1 MIIKHLITVYGK
13 DFGSEGSMS
22 FKYCTE
28 IFLDASHGG
37 SLNFTYQGPNTGLVA
52 HAVFKLS
59 EITGWT
65 SEQFE
70 LEE

>member
-1 MIIKHLITVYGK
+1 MIIKYLITVYGK

-22 FKYCTE
+22 FKYCTSTS
-28 IFLDASHGG
+28 LDGG
-37 SLNFTYQGPNTGLVA
+37 NLSFNYQGPNTGLYA

-65 SEQFE
+65 SEKFE